1 MELVYLNINDDS
13 WSVNKPPNDNLE
25 SKKEIIHTGKL
36 NQDHIESL
44 PLASSEP
51 QQHKRILVVD
61 DNPDIVL
68 TLRVGLESDPTIHV
82 YGFDNPVT
90 ALVEF
95 KPNFYDLL
103 LIDVNMPLLDGF
115 QLAQNL
121 VRRDLNV
128 RICFMTSG
136 EINMEAAREVHPL
149 KSIGCFI
156 KKPIT
161 AEELIKRIRAE
172 LE

>member
-1 MELVYLNINDDS
+1 MDS
-13 WSVNKPPNDNLE
+13 NVNKNELE
-25 SKKEIIHTGKL
+25 PKKEYTHTGQLEPDSVKS
-36 NQDHIESL
+36 ISL
-44 PLASSEP
+44 PLSAGS
-51 QQHKRILVVD
+51 QQHKRILVID
-61 DNPDIVL
+61 DNPDIVF
-68 TLRVGLESDPTIHV
+68 TLRVGLESDPTIQV
-82 YGFDNPVT
+82 DSFDSPVT

-103 LIDVNMPLLDGF
+103 LIDINMPLLDGF

-136 EINMEAAREVHPL
+136 EINIDAAREVHPL

-161 AEELIKRIRAE
+161 SGQLLERIKAE

>member
-1 MELVYLNINDDS
+1 
-13 WSVNKPPNDNLE
+13 
-25 SKKEIIHTGKL
+25 
-36 NQDHIESL
+36 
-44 PLASSEP
+44 
-51 QQHKRILVVD
+51 
-61 DNPDIVL
+61 
-68 TLRVGLESDPTIHV
+68 
-82 YGFDNPVT
+82 
-90 ALVEF
+90 
-95 KPNFYDLL
+95 
-103 LIDVNMPLLDGF
+103 MPLLDGF

-128 RICFMTSG
+128 RVCFMTSG
-136 EINMEAAREVHPL
+136 EINMDAAREVHPL

>member
-1 MELVYLNINDDS
+1 VI
-13 WSVNKPPNDNLE
+13 
-25 SKKEIIHTGKL
+25 
-36 NQDHIESL
+36 
-44 PLASSEP
+44 
-51 QQHKRILVVD
+51 D
-61 DNPDIVL
+61 DNPDIVF
-68 TLRVGLESDPTIHV
+68 TLCLGLEGDPTIKV
-82 YGFDNPVT
+82 FGYDNPVT

-95 KPNFYDLL
+95 EPNFYELL
-103 LIDVNMPLLDGF
+103 LIDINMPLLDGF

-128 RICFMTSG
+128 KVCFMTSG
-136 EINMEAAREVHPL
+136 EINMDAAREVHPL

-161 AEELIKRIRAE
+161 AEELLTRIRAE

>member
-1 MELVYLNINDDS
+1 M
-13 WSVNKPPNDNLE
+13 NKPPNNNPE
-25 SKKEIIHTGKL
+25 PKKETIYTGKL
-36 NQDHIESL
+36 KQDHIESSL
-44 PLASSEP
+44 PLASSGR

-61 DNPDIVL
+61 DNPDIVF
-68 TLRVGLESDPTIHV
+68 TLRIGLESDPTIQV
-82 YGFDNPVT
+82 YGYDNPVT

-95 KPNFYDLL
+95 EPNFYDLL

-121 VRRDLNV
+121 LRRDLNV
-128 RICFMTSG
+128 KVCFMTSG
-136 EINMEAAREVHPL
+136 EINVKAAREVHPL

-161 AEELIKRIRAE
+161 TEQLLERIKAE

>member
-1 MELVYLNINDDS
+1 M
-13 WSVNKPPNDNLE
+13 
-25 SKKEIIHTGKL
+25 
-36 NQDHIESL
+36 
-44 PLASSEP
+44 
-51 QQHKRILVVD
+51 
-61 DNPDIVL
+61 
-68 TLRVGLESDPTIHV
+68 RVGLEGDPNIQV
-82 YGFDNPVT
+82 FGFDNPVT

-121 VRRDLNV
+121 VPRDLNV
-128 RICFMTSG
+128 RVCFITAG
-136 EINMEAAREVHPL
+136 EINMDGAREVHPL

-161 AEELIKRIRAE
+161 TEQLIKRIRAE